1 MKICVLI
8 PAYNEAATIRETIDD
23 YRRAFPTAVFV
34 VIDNNSTDATSKVA
48 GGALDF
54 SRDYLLSE
62 AKQGKGVAVKTGL
75 SRVPAD
81 VYIMTDGD
89 NTYPGDDA
97 AQLVDILVKSRCDM
111 VVGDRVSGGTYA
123 AQNDRLGHSLG
134 NRFLTWYISVLAG
147 QGYRD
152 VLSGLRIMSRP
163 FVSMLDVHE
172 RNTKTPA
179 DY

>member
-1 MKICVLI
+1 
-8 PAYNEAATIRETIDD
+8 
-23 YRRAFPTAVFV
+23 
-34 VIDNNSTDATSKVA
+34 
-48 GGALDF
+48 
-54 SRDYLLSE
+54 
-62 AKQGKGVAVKTGL
+62 
-75 SRVPAD
+75 
-81 VYIMTDGD
+81 MTDGD

-147 QGYRD
+147 QRYRD

-172 RNTKTPA
+172 RNTETPA